1 MRKICLVWFHKSEF
15 VARAQFLYNFPVTEI
30 IDGVTQCHSKTAE
43 PNERTFFL

>member
-1 MRKICLVWFHKSEF
+1 MCKICLVWFHKSEF
-15 VARAQFLYNFPVTEI
+15 VAKAQFLYNFPVTEI